1 MITDCCTPNI
11 VLTGFMSTGKTS
23 VGKALAARLG
33 REFADLDTL
42 VEAEAGK
49 SVADIFATEGEAAF
63 RTLEERVIARL
74 QGRRGAVIA
83 TGGGAI
89 LNGHNL
95 APLLEDGLV
104 ITLTADWEEI
114 LTRLGSTQDRPM
126 LWSCES
132 LERIR
137 QLMADREAAYR
148 KVGQQIDT
156 TGKSVEQVVAEIEAW
171 LAAIP
176 PAALPPVV
184 ERVTVHLEPVY
195 QIVVGDGL
203 LAHAGR
209 YLRALQLGRRVAV
222 VTHPPLVNPLSYGA
236 ALVNSLRREGHEVTL
251 LTVPPGEESKSLERA
266 GALAQDMVRAGL
278 DRSGAV
284 LALGGGVI
292 GDLAG
297 FVASIL
303 FRGVPFVN
311 LPTTLLSQV
320 DSSVGGKTGVNL
332 PEGKNLVGAFHQPK
346 LVVADVRTLSTLPER
361 EFASGLAEV
370 VKHAMIADALLFR
383 YLEEHAE
390 RIQAREPGVLRF
402 IVARN
407 CAIKAAVV
415 GEDER
420 ETGRRAILNF
430 GHTVGHAIEAALAY
444 GTVTHGEA
452 VACGMVVAAALSVR
466 RGLCAPADAARL
478 ATLLRRF
485 GLLAAPPPPLEALKH
500 YLLRDKKRRDE
511 TLQFVL
517 TPGIGSVTLA
527 PLSSLDEL
535 QAALRDVS

>member
-1 MITDCCTPNI
+1 
-11 VLTGFMSTGKTS
+11 
-23 VGKALAARLG
+23 
-33 REFADLDTL
+33 
-42 VEAEAGK
+42 
-49 SVADIFATEGEAAF
+49 
-63 RTLEERVIARL
+63 
-74 QGRRGAVIA
+74 
-83 TGGGAI
+83 
-89 LNGHNL
+89 
-95 APLLEDGLV
+95 LEDGLV
-104 ITLTADWEEI
+104 ITLTADWEAI
-114 LTRLGSTQDRPM
+114 LTRMGSTRDRPM
-126 LWSCES
+126 LWGCEP

-137 QLMADREAAYR
+137 QLMADREAVYR
-148 KVGQQIDT
+148 RVGQQIDT
-156 TGKSVEQVVAEIEAW
+156 TGKSVEQVTAEIEAW

-176 PAALPPVV
+176 PAVMPPVV
-184 ERVTVHLEPVY
+184 ERVAVHLEPAY

-203 LAHAGR
+203 LAHTGR

-222 VTHPPLVNPLSYGA
+222 VTHPPLVESLGYGT

-278 DRSGAV
+278 DRGGAV

-297 FVASIL
+297 FVAAIL

-311 LPTTLLSQV
+311 LPTTLL
-320 DSSVGGKTGVNL
+320 
-332 PEGKNLVGAFHQPK
+332 VGAFHQPR
-346 LVVADVRTLSTLPER
+346 LVVADVGALATLPER

-370 VKHAMIADALLFR
+370 VKHAMIADAGLFR

-390 RIQAREPGVLRF
+390 RIQAREPEVLRF
-402 IVARN
+402 IVGRN

-415 GEDER
+415 EEDER

-452 VACGMVVAAALSVR
+452 VARGMVVAAALSVR